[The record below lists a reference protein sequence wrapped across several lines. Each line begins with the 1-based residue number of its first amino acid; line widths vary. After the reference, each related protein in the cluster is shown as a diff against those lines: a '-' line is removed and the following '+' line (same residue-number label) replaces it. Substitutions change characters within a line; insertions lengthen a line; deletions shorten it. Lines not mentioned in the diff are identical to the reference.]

1 MLFSL
6 RWFFITIYIFIK
18 EKAEMK
24 INQIILSIALVV
36 IVAGTIITT
45 KVLGIWVTTT
55 TKIPVTY
62 QSGEFKGQYD
72 PSDIRGSYSFGD
84 ISDLF
89 NVPLEDLGKAFAV
102 ESNFSSFLCKDLE
115 AIYVLASADD
125 KEVGTDSVS
134 IFVALYK
141 GLPITLSDTSYLPDT
156 ASEILLSKGKMTED
170 QKTFLAS
177 HLVKPEK
184 PSIEST
190 VSTATST
197 ESENFV
203 KGKTTFKEVLAIG
216 VKKEAIES
224 VLGKPIG
231 DTSSVIKTFCED
243 NGLEFSVVKVDIQ
256 KLIDEK

>member
-1 MLFSL
+1 
-6 RWFFITIYIFIK
+6 
-18 EKAEMK
+18 MK
-24 INQIILSIALVV
+24 INQIILGTALVV
-36 IVAGTIITT
+36 ILAGTIFTT
-45 KVLGIWVTTT
+45 KALGIWETTT
-55 TKIPVTY
+55 SKIPVTY

-102 ESNFSSFLCKDLE
+102 ESDFSSFLCKDLE
-115 AIYVLASADD
+115 AIYVIAKEAD

-141 GLPITLSDTSYLPDT
+141 GLPITLTDTTYFPET
-156 ASEILLSKGKMTED
+156 ASDILLGAGKMNEE
-170 QKTFLAS
+170 QKVYLAS
-177 HLVKPEK
+177 HLVNPEK
-184 PSIEST
+184 PSIESAT
-190 VSTATST
+190 STSGTVVSTAASA
-197 ESENFV
+197 ESESFV